1 IAAGIGRIAS
11 EEGFDDYTVTIE
23 SGVIGG
29 VPAEEL
35 SFGAAVNPT
44 AIVPQASQFDF
55 YDGGGL
61 DIAFLG
67 MAEVDRHGAV
77 NVSRF
82 NNSIVGVGGFT
93 NISQTA
99 KHVVYLGAF
108 SAGGAQ
114 IAVANGRL

>member
-1 IAAGIGRIAS
+1 
-11 EEGFDDYTVTIE
+11 

-44 AIVPQASQFDF
+44 AIIPQASQFDF

-99 KHVVYLGAF
+99 KHVV
-108 SAGGAQ
+108 
-114 IAVANGRL
+114 